1 MPWPFDQPMAPEH
14 LIRYLASMTLSI
26 KSSRAD
32 RLARELADLTG
43 ESITDAV
50 VVALE
55 QRLDAERRRRR
66 SARGVDDIVERFS
79 RLPILDDRAPDEI
92 LGYGAAGLPT

>member
-1 MPWPFDQPMAPEH
+1 MA
-14 LIRYLASMTLSI
+14 LSI
-26 KSSRAD
+26 KSDRAD

-55 QRLDAERRRRR
+55 ERLAAERRRRR
-66 SARGVDDIVERFS
+66 SAHGVDDIVERFS
-79 RLPILDDRAPDEI
+79 RLAILDDRSADEI
-92 LGYGAAGLPT
+92 LGYDAAGLPT